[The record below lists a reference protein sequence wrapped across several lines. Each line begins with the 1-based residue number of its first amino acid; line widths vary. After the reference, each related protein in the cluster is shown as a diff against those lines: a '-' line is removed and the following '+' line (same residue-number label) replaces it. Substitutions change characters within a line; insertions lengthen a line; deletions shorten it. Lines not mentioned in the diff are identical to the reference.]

1 MQKHDGRN
9 RMRVMIIGCGRVGSV
24 LANQLDEAGHE
35 VVVLDRNQQ
44 AFRRLSEKFSG
55 ERIVGNGL
63 VEEFVRPTLQEKT
76 DLLFVITDKDNINLM
91 IAQRVKQ
98 IFQVQRVVAVVHDS
112 ILAGLYKELGVETV
126 CPTDLVIK
134 DLLQTIQER

>member
-1 MQKHDGRN
+1 MY
-9 RMRVMIIGCGRVGSV
+9 IIVIGGGKVGFF
-24 LANQLDEAGHE
+24 LTKALLEEGHE

-63 VEEFVRPTLQEKT
+63 VEEFVRPTLEKKP
-76 DLLFVITDKDNINLM
+76 DMLFAMTDKDNINLM
-91 IAQRVKQ
+91 IAQRVKLNFRPAKV
-98 IFQVQRVVAVVHDS
+98 IAVVHDS
-112 ILAGLYKELGVETV
+112 ILAGIYKELGVQTV

>member
-1 MQKHDGRN
+1 
-9 RMRVMIIGCGRVGSV
+9 MRVMIVGCGRVGSV
-24 LANQLDEAGHE
+24 LANRLDEAGHQ
-35 VVVLDRNQQ
+35 VVVLDRNQH

-63 VEEFVRPTLQEKT
+63 IEDYVRPTLKEKT
-76 DLLFVITDKDNINLM
+76 DILFAMTEKDNVNLM

-98 IFQVQRVVAVVHDS
+98 HFQLERVVAVVHDS
-112 ILAGLYKELGVETV
+112 ILSGLYKELGLETV

-134 DLLQTIQER
+134 DLFQTIQEG

>member
-1 MQKHDGRN
+1 
-9 RMRVMIIGCGRVGSV
+9 MRVMIIGCGRVGAV
-24 LANQLDEAGHE
+24 LANRLDEGGHE

-63 VEEFVRPTLQEKT
+63 VEEFVRPTLEKKT
-76 DLLFVITDKDNINLM
+76 DLLFAMTDKDNVNLM
-91 IAQRVKQ
+91 IAQRVKLSFGPGKV
-98 IFQVQRVVAVVHDS
+98 IAVVHDS
-112 ILAGLYKELGVETV
+112 ILAGLYKELGVQTV

-134 DLLQTIQER
+134 DLLQTIQEG

>member
-1 MQKHDGRN
+1 
-9 RMRVMIIGCGRVGSV
+9 MRVMIIGCGRVGSV
-24 LANQLDEAGHE
+24 LANRLDEAGHQ

-63 VEEFVRPTLQEKT
+63 IEEFVSPTLQKKT
-76 DLLFVITDKDNINLM
+76 DMLFVMTDKDNINLM
-91 IAQRVKQ
+91 IAQRAKLN
-98 IFQVQRVVAVVHDS
+98 FQLGKVITVVHDS

-126 CPTDLVIK
+126 CPTDLIIK
-134 DLLQTIQER
+134 ELLPMVQEG

>member
-1 MQKHDGRN
+1 
-9 RMRVMIIGCGRVGSV
+9 MRVMIIGCGRVGSV
-24 LANQLDEAGHE
+24 LANRLDEAGHQ
-35 VVVLDRNQQ
+35 VVVLDRHQQ

-63 VEEFVRPTLQEKT
+63 VEEFVRPTLREKT

-91 IAQRVKQ
+91 IAQRVKRNA
-98 IFQVQRVVAVVHDS
+98 QVGRVIAVVHDS
-112 ILAGLYKELGVETV
+112 VLAGLYKELGMETV

-134 DLLQTIQER
+134 DILQAIGES

>member
-1 MQKHDGRN
+1 MK
-9 RMRVMIIGCGRVGSV
+9 VMIIGCGRVGAV
-24 LANQLDEAGHE
+24 LANRLDEAGHQ
-35 VVVLDRNQQ
+35 VAVLDRNQQ

-55 ERIVGNGL
+55 RRIVGNGL
-63 VEEFVRPTLQEKT
+63 VEEYVRPTLQEEA
-76 DLLFVITDKDNINLM
+76 DILFAMTDKDNVNLM

-98 IFQVQRVVAVVHDS
+98 HFQIGRVIAVVHDS

-134 DLLQTIQER
+134 ELLQATGEN

>member
-1 MQKHDGRN
+1 MK
-9 RMRVMIIGCGRVGSV
+9 VMIIGCGRVGSV
-24 LANQLDEAGHE
+24 LANRLDEEGHR
-35 VVVLDRNQQ
+35 VIILDRNQQ

-55 ERIVGNGL
+55 EQIVGNGL

-76 DLLFVITDKDNINLM
+76 DILFAMTDKDNVNLM
-91 IAQRVKQ
+91 IAQRVKRH
-98 IFQVQRVVAVVHDS
+98 FDLGRVVAVVHDS

-134 DLLQTIQER
+134 DLFQTIKES

>member
-1 MQKHDGRN
+1 
-9 RMRVMIIGCGRVGSV
+9 MRVMIIGCGRVGSV
-24 LANQLDEAGHE
+24 LANRLDEAGHE

-63 VEEFVRPTLQEKT
+63 VEEYVRPILQEKA
-76 DLLFVITDKDNINLM
+76 DILFAMTDKDNVNLM

-98 IFQVQRVVAVVHDS
+98 HFQMERVVAVVHDS
-112 ILAGLYKELGVETV
+112 ILSGLYKELGVETV

-134 DLLQTIQER
+134 DLLQTIQES

>member
-1 MQKHDGRN
+1 
-9 RMRVMIIGCGRVGSV
+9 MRVMIIGCGRVGSV
-24 LANQLDEAGHE
+24 LANRLDEAGHQ
-35 VVVLDRNQQ
+35 VIVLDRNQQ
-44 AFRRLSEKFSG
+44 SFRRLSEKFSG
-55 ERIVGNGL
+55 EQIVGNGL

-91 IAQRVKQ
+91 IAQRVKRNA
-98 IFQVQRVVAVVHDS
+98 QVGRAIAVVHDS

-134 DLLQTIQER
+134 DILQAIGES

>member
-1 MQKHDGRN
+1 M
-9 RMRVMIIGCGRVGSV
+9 MIIGCGRVGSV

-98 IFQVQRVVAVVHDS
+98 IFQVQRVVAVIHDS
-112 ILAGLYKELGVETV
+112 ILAGLYKEMGVETV
-126 CPTDLVIK
+126 CPTDLVVK
-134 DLLQTIQER
+134 DLLQVVGES

>member
-1 MQKHDGRN
+1 MK
-9 RMRVMIIGCGRVGSV
+9 VMIIGCGRVGSV
-24 LANQLDEAGHE
+24 LANRLDEEGHQ
-35 VVVLDRNQQ
+35 VVVLDRHQQ

-55 ERIVGNGL
+55 NRIVGNGL

-76 DLLFVITDKDNINLM
+76 DLLFAITDKDNVNLL
-91 IAQRVKQ
+91 IAQKVKRN
-98 IFQVQRVVAVVHDS
+98 FQLGRVVAVVHDS

-134 DLLQTIQER
+134 DLLQMIQKS